1 MTKRTV
7 LFLCPHNAAK
17 SVIAAAYFERLAS
30 QNNLDFCATSAG
42 TEPDAATAPAVVDL
56 LRSEGLDVSAHLP
69 RRVTCEELIGAFRVV
84 ALGCDVSDL
93 APPDKA
99 IERWNDIPP
108 ANQNLIAARNAVL
121 EHVEQLISEL
131 KQTN

>member
-1 MTKRTV
+1 MIKRTV

-17 SVIAAAYFERLAS
+17 SVMAAAYFERLAN

-42 TEPDAATAPAVVDL
+42 TEPDQEAVPAVVDL

-69 RRVTCEELIGAFRVV
+69 QRVTREELVGAFRVV
-84 ALGCDVSDL
+84 SLGCDVSEM
-93 APPDKA
+93 APPEVTID
-99 IERWNDIPP
+99 RWDDIPP
-108 ANQNLIAARNAVL
+108 ASQNLMAARDAIL
-121 EHVEQLISEL
+121 EHVEQLIREL

>member
-1 MTKRTV
+1 MVKRTV

-17 SVIAAAYFERLAS
+17 SVIAAAYFERLAN
-30 QNNLDFCATSAG
+30 QNNLDFCATSAR
-42 TEPDAATAPAVVDL
+42 TAPDDATVPAVVDL

-69 RRVTCEELIGAFRVV
+69 QQGTREELIGAFRIVS
-84 ALGCDVSDL
+84 LGCDVSDL

-99 IERWNDIPP
+99 IERWDDIPP
-108 ANQNLIAARNAVL
+108 VSQNLIAARDVVL
-121 EHVEQLISEL
+121 EHVEQLIGEL